1 MSPAAKLFCLFR
13 WTLFDPETGTP
24 FLATMPREKDFQMRW
39 TDAQYAGATDD
50 ELIQWAR
57 EAWWCIWM
65 RQAAVNYVG
74 LWKRRFRREDDK
86 KAKAAQ
92 SLEDDIE
99 SSEKVL
105 VTEVVVNGDGEKAG
119 KINSRLA
126 RLNEGSTPLA

>member
-1 MSPAAKLFCLFR
+1 MSPAAKLLCLFR

-24 FLATMPREKDFQMRW
+24 FFATMPREKDFQMRW

-57 EAWWCIWM
+57 EAWWYIWM

-92 SLEDDIE
+92 SLEDDIG

>member
-1 MSPAAKLFCLFR
+1 MSPTAKLLCLFR

-24 FLATMPREKDFQMRW
+24 LLATTPREKDFQMQW
-39 TDAQYAGATDD
+39 MDVQYAGATDD

-57 EAWWCIWM
+57 EAWWYIWM

-74 LWKRRFRREDDK
+74 LWKRRFVREDDK

-92 SLEDDIE
+92 SLEDDVG

-105 VTEVVVNGDGEKAG
+105 GTGVVFDRDGEKMG
-119 KINSRLA
+119 KIKSRLA
-126 RLNEGSTPLA
+126 RLNEGLTPLA